1 MERNCMKKADGL
13 GKKAFYNRS
22 LERALQIVTV
32 FSGERKSLTLAQLSE
47 ALELSKATVFRLCTT
62 LVKYGFLRQDQE
74 LKQYSL
80 GIKLFELGSIVASSL
95 SLTRIASPH
104 LTELQVDLG
113 KTVFLAVLD
122 DGDLLHLD
130 KREGLRDAI
139 TFTSQ
144 IGMRRPPYW
153 GMLGQTLLAHLSKE
167 EVDALLGRSPLVVTT
182 KKSFTSKEEFEAALR
197 RIREQGYAVDEGAVI
212 EGVGGVGAPIRDYTG
227 KVVAALG
234 IGFIYSSVG
243 PEELKGLAKRV
254 VATAEAISADAGY
267 TRREPP
273 AQKHA

>member
-47 ALELSKATVFRLCTT
+47 TLELSKATVFRLCTT

-153 GMLGQTLLAHLSKE
+153 GMLGQTLLAYLSKE

-243 PEELKGLAKRV
+243 PEELKELAKRV
-254 VATAEAISADAGY
+254 VTTAEAISADAGY

-273 AQKHA
+273 TQKHA